1 MELSVN
7 PYDEGTPEWLLYEIF
22 GEDDEEPPQFPRY

>member
-1 MELSVN
+1 MN

-22 GEDDEEPPQFPRY
+22 GEPTEEPFQFPRY

>member
-1 MELSVN
+1 VN

-22 GEDDEEPPQFPRY
+22 GDPEVVNDNKIGD

>member
-1 MELSVN
+1 MN

-22 GEDDEEPPQFPRY
+22 GEDEAEPEQFPRY